1 MTKTSSWMSSWS
13 SSSDCLALRGVW
25 YLFTIII
32 TKQKGWSEQLSFDG
46 PMIQSQ
52 YSGRAAFPELN
63 STSRKTDLVL
73 WWKRNCQKTDY
84 TLATLMLILK
94 LLRARFAKRH
104 NWSIRATIFR
114 KCVVHHEWALV
125 GRDLATL
132 VIGSDSASTWY
143 AFSCSVKTIH
153 EVIGLVVVCVP
164 IEIAKLSCEHF
175 RAFAQVAFTS
185 WPIYDVQRTR
195 EKLLRGWINCVF
207 WRILPSIV
215 LVLT

>member
-52 YSGRAAFPELN
+52 YSGRTAFPELN
-63 STSRKTDLVL
+63 SRSRKADLVL

-84 TLATLMLILK
+84 TLATLLLILK

-114 KCVVHHEWALV
+114 VCVVHHEWAIV
-125 GRDLATL
+125 VRDLATL
-132 VIGSDSASTWY
+132 VIGSDSASLIYSLKDACKYVRTLTTWF

-153 EVIGLVVVCVP
+153 EVIGLLVSGVP
-164 IEIAKLSCEHF
+164 IDIAKLSCEHF
-175 RAFAQVAFTS
+175 RAFAQVA
-185 WPIYDVQRTR
+185 
-195 EKLLRGWINCVF
+195 C
-207 WRILPSIV
+207 
-215 LVLT
+215 